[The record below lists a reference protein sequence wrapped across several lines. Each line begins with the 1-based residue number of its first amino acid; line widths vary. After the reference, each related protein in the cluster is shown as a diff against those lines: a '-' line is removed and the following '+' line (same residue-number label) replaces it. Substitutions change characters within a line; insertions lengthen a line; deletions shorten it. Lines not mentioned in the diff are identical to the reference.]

1 MYSLNTIAPS
11 IRSYINKA
19 SLPMKTVGLELS
31 DLRPYEGNVLDSV
44 RKWID
49 LVNSGKVIKAVGEPT
64 CGMGLL
70 LIGNPGHGKT
80 TLASTA
86 LQELLRGI
94 PREVLGSLE
103 RSPARPAYFTDYP
116 RFLRLQKRQWE
127 PDSDDLEA
135 SLVDG
140 IYGDNPD
147 HLNVKILILDDLG
160 KEYRNVSGWSENTFD
175 ALLRSR
181 FNAGLPTI
189 ITTNI
194 PLQQWADVYGSPM
207 ASFAHE
213 AFFPYVITSKEGDRR
228 KL

>member
-1 MYSLNTIAPS
+1 MYSLDSLAPS

-19 SLPMKTVGLELS
+19 SLPMKTIGLELS
-31 DLRPYEGNVLDSV
+31 DLKPYEGGVLDGV
-44 RKWID
+44 RAWID
-49 LVNSGKVIKAVGEPT
+49 TVNSGRVIKAVGEPT

-70 LIGNPGHGKT
+70 FVGSPGHGKT

-94 PREVLGSLE
+94 PREVIGSQE
-103 RSPARPAYFTDYP
+103 RFPSRPAYFTDYP
-116 RFLRLQKRQWE
+116 RFLRLQKRQWD
-127 PDSDDLEA
+127 PEA
-135 SLVDG
+135 DEVEATLLDG
-140 IYGDNPD
+140 LYGDAPD

-160 KEYRNVSGWSENTFD
+160 KEYRTSSGWSENTFD

-189 ITTNI
+189 ITTNT
-194 PLQQWADVYGSPM
+194 PVQNWADVYGEPM

-213 AFFPYVITSKEGDRR
+213 AFLPYVITSKEGDRR
-228 KL
+228 RL